1 MLWWFCRRLHVWM
14 CMGTVHLWCAH
25 TRMLSIQI
33 QIYIFLYFL
42 YEVCILLYIAPVQCS
57 HYTLLI
63 ALLRHVG
70 VNRHAVTFS
79 TVSKQCKL

>member
-1 MLWWFCRRLHVWM
+1 MYSAFVVCAYSNVKHSDSNLH
-14 CMGTVHLWCAH
+14 LF
-25 TRMLSIQI
+25 I
-33 QIYIFLYFL
+33 FL